1 LENKL
6 QEGKT
11 MAGITEF
18 KEKVA
23 ADEAFAA
30 KFKDVKSA
38 EELVEIAAKE
48 GFTFT
53 VDDITE
59 STELSDDDLEAAAG
73 GRTIL
78 AKNRFVSNSTI
89 FGEVTFVAQ

>member
-1 LENKL
+1 
-6 QEGKT
+6 

-59 STELSDDDLEAAAG
+59 STELSDDELETAAG
-73 GRTIL
+73 GRAIFE
-78 AKNRFVSNSTI
+78 KGYFVTSRESI
-89 FGEVTFVAQ
+89 FTSGAFPK